1 MGLAEIS
8 ETGQEPPSPVR
19 PIMNGPGTGIP
30 QWEKLGSPDRSWG
43 VEEEGP
49 GALYQ
54 AGGRGVRTLPVLSNP
69 HRTEGR
75 VSQVRGKEP
84 TACVR
89 G

>member
-30 QWEKLGSPDRSWG
+30 QWGKLGSPDRSWG

-49 GALYQ
+49 GARLSGW
-54 AGGRGVRTLPVLSNP
+54 GGGVRPLPVLTNP
-69 HRTEGR
+69 HRPEGQ
-75 VSQVRGKEP
+75 VSQVRGKGP